1 MIGERRRRLLN
12 RLYDLKIVK
21 YLFAS
26 IFAFIIDFSVSMLF
40 YYVFHYSYLISSNLG
55 VLISAV
61 FHYILC
67 TRYVFSTRTSL
78 YTGSV
83 YLLTFMMGLFFANS
97 ILWISYDVLY
107 ISFQYS
113 KVISVGGSFFLNYTV
128 RNVLFTNVE
137 KWLKEKL
144 Q

>member
-1 MIGERRRRLLN
+1 MLN
-12 RLYDLKIVK
+12 RLYNRKIVK

-26 IFAFIIDFSVSMLF
+26 IFAFIIDFSISMLC
-40 YYVFHYSYLISSNLG
+40 YYIFHYSYLVSSNIG
-55 VLISAV
+55 VMISAV

-67 TRYVFSTRTSL
+67 TRYVFLTKTNS

-83 YLLTFMMGLFFANS
+83 YLLTFMMGIFFANS
-97 ILWISYDVLY
+97 ILWISYDVLH
-107 ISFQYS
+107 ISFEYS
-113 KVISVGGSFFLNYTV
+113 KVISVGGSFFLNYSV

-137 KWLKEKL
+137 KWLKGKL